1 MSITTR
7 APYGAETF
15 YMPEEAFRLN
25 PIARAF
31 GQQPLL
37 YGGGGGGRRRSGGK
51 AVVAAVASIAVP
63 FVAPVLASTLAA
75 STAIG
80 ASVAGTIG
88 MTGLS
93 AATGAVLG
101 AGVAAATGGD
111 VGRGALM
118 GGIGGGIAGYGMPN
132 PAANA
137 ARAGTYGGS
146 GGAAVNNASS
156 SYFTP
161 GTTAAATPAVA
172 PAAAPSLQLASG
184 TAPMDTSGYFAGAT
198 RNVGGADTYFASAA
212 TPAQTFATGP
222 SYQAVTNVPQN
233 VFSNYQSG
241 IPNVGVNT
249 ASAPAATPMAG
260 SANTYWSPGTSTAG
274 TAGTNQVAS
283 TAGTATSDYASGVGG
298 FTPSAGGGAAPAA
311 AGGGGVQYNAA
322 GQAINPA
329 TGKPLTTMEAL
340 QSVPGQIQA
349 RFSDP
354 KALADLTLRAA
365 GAIYSA
371 EMGGGDDPYAGLTDE
386 EKQLLQAQMNELNT
400 LRTENAALF
409 NQRLEQ
415 AQSLMGESKY
425 FDPEYFG
432 LQRARR
438 AQLAGARAKRAGLRG
453 LTGAAR
459 EAEARRF
466 DLATGRDIGSA
477 YDAGYGQGI
486 SGRLQTKQAGM
497 AMMPTSF
504 PSASAEFSNLANIY
518 GSAADRSLAY
528 QQRQAQ
534 GAGNIFA
541 PIFG

>member
-146 GGAAVNNASS
+146 GGMAVNNTSS

-161 GTTAAATPAVA
+161 GTTAAPVA
-172 PAAAPSLQLASG
+172 PAAAPSMQLASG
-184 TAPMDTSGYFAGAT
+184 AAPTNTSSYFTGA
-198 RNVGGADTYFASAA
+198 RNVGGADNYFTAA
-212 TPAQTFATGP
+212 TTPAQTFATTPTG
-222 SYQAVTNVPQN
+222 VFTNA
-233 VFSNYQSG
+233 QSG
-241 IPNVGVNT
+241 IPGVGVNT
-249 ASAPAATPMAG
+249 ATAPITSSVDDITNATYYRAG
-260 SANTYWSPGTSTAG
+260 SGPVT
-274 TAGTNQVAS
+274 GTNQVAS
-283 TAGTATSDYASGVGG
+283 TSGTATSDYASGVGG

>member
-37 YGGGGGGRRRSGGK
+37 YGGGGGGRRRSGAKG
-51 AVVAAVASIAVP
+51 VVAAVASIAVP

-118 GGIGGGIAGYGMPN
+118 GGIGGGIAGYGMPT
-132 PAANA
+132 PGSNA
-137 ARAGTYGGS
+137 ASAGAYGGS

-161 GTTAAATPAVA
+161 GTTAAAAPAVA
-172 PAAAPSLQLASG
+172 PVAAPSLQLAGG
-184 TAPMDTSGYFAGAT
+184 TAPTGTSAYFAGPT
-198 RNVGGADTYFASAA
+198 RAAGADTYFASAS

-222 SYQAVTNVPQN
+222 TYQAVTNVPQN

-249 ASAPAATPMAG
+249 ATAPTTSPIAG
-260 SANTYWSPGTSTAG
+260 QADTYFRSGTGPTM
-274 TAGTNQVAS
+274 GTNQVAS
-283 TAGTATSDYASGVGG
+283 TGGTVTSDYASGVGG
-298 FTPSAGGGAAPAA
+298 FSPASAATPTGAAA
-311 AGGGGVQYNAA
+311 GGGVQYNAA

-340 QSVPGQIQA
+340 QSVPGQLRA

-386 EKQLLQAQMNELNT
+386 EKRLLQAQMDELNT
-400 LRTENAALF
+400 LRKENAALF

>member
-31 GQQPLL
+31 GHQPLL
-37 YGGGGGGRRRSGGK
+37 YGGGGGRRGGK
-51 AVVAAVASIAVP
+51 GVVAAIATIAVP

-80 ASVAGTIG
+80 ASVASTVG

-132 PAANA
+132 PAATA
-137 ARAGTYGGS
+137 TRAGTYGGS
-146 GGAAVNNASS
+146 GGVAVNNASS

-161 GTTAAATPAVA
+161 GTTAVAPTVA
-172 PAAAPSLQLASG
+172 PAAAPSMQLASG
-184 TAPMDTSGYFAGAT
+184 AAPTGTSGYFAGTT
-198 RNVGGADTYFASAA
+198 RNVGGVDNYFTAA
-212 TPAQTFATGP
+212 TTPAQTFANAGTPTG
-222 SYQAVTNVPQN
+222 

-249 ASAPAATPMAG
+249 ASAPVAPSVAG
-260 SANTYWSPGTSTAG
+260 PANTYWNPGTNTAGTAG
-274 TAGTNQVAS
+274 TAGTNQIAS
-283 TAGTATSDYASGVGG
+283 TTGTVTSDYASGVGG
-298 FTPSAGGGAAPAA
+298 FSPASAAAPTGAA
-311 AGGGGVQYNAA
+311 AGAGGQYDAA
-322 GQAINPA
+322 GRAINPA
-329 TGKPLTTMEAL
+329 TGRPYTTGEAL
-340 QSVPGQIQA
+340 RSVPGAIQA

-354 KALADLTLRAA
+354 RALADLTLRAA
-365 GAIYSA
+365 GAIA
-371 EMGGGDDPYAGLTDE
+371 ANEMGGGGDPYAGLTEE
-386 EKQLLQAQMNELNT
+386 EKKLLQDQMNELNT
-400 LRTENAALF
+400 LRTENINLF

-415 AQSLMGESKY
+415 AQSLIGESKY

-504 PSASAEFSNLANIY
+504 PSASSEFTNLANIY
-518 GSAADRSLAY
+518 GSAAERSLAY

>member
-37 YGGGGGGRRRSGGK
+37 YGGGGGRRSGGK
-51 AVVAAVASIAVP
+51 GVLAAVVSIAVP
-63 FVAPVLASTLAA
+63 FVAPVIASSLAA

-80 ASVAGTIG
+80 ASIASSAVG

-101 AGVAAATGGD
+101 AAGAAATGGD
-111 VGRGALM
+111 VGRGALF
-118 GGIGGGIAGYGMPN
+118 GGIGGGIAGYGMPAPRG
-132 PAANA
+132 PAV
-137 ARAGTYGGS
+137 AGTYGGS

-161 GTTAAATPAVA
+161 GTISAPPVA
-172 PAAAPSLQLASG
+172 PAAPSMQLASG
-184 TAPMDTSGYFAGAT
+184 GAPMGTSSYYSGPTASV
-198 RNVGGADTYFASAA
+198 NPNTYFSPA
-212 TPAQTFATGP
+212 PAQTFAGGPTGV
-222 SYQAVTNVPQN
+222 SNT
-233 VFSNYQSG
+233 VFANPQSG
-241 IPNVGVNT
+241 IPGVGVNT
-249 ASAPAATPMAG
+249 ATAPVTTPVADTYFVAG
-260 SANTYWSPGTSTAG
+260 RGA

-283 TAGTATSDYASGVGG
+283 TQLSPVSSDYASGAGGFVQPSAANVGG
-298 FTPSAGGGAAPAA
+298 ATA
-311 AGGGGVQYNAA
+311 AGGTNAA
-322 GQAINPA
+322 GQGVNPN
-329 TGKPLTTMEAL
+329 TGRPYTFSEAVRA
-340 QSVPGQIQA
+340 VPGQIGS
-349 RFSDP
+349 RFQDP

-365 GAIYSA
+365 GAIYA
-371 EMGGGDDPYAGLTDE
+371 NEMGGGGDPYAGLTEE
-386 EKQLLQAQMNELNT
+386 EKQMLKAQLDELNK
-400 LRTENAALF
+400 LRTENQALF

-415 AQSLMGESKY
+415 AQSLIGESKY

-486 SGRLQTKQAGM
+486 SGRLQTKQAGIS
-497 AMMPTSF
+497 MMPTSF
-504 PSASAEFSNLANIY
+504 PSSSAEFTNLANIY
-518 GSAADRSLAY
+518 GSAADRTLAY
-528 QQRQAQ
+528 QQRQAR
-534 GAGNIFA
+534 GAGDIFA